1 MNTMSERSLLI
12 STLLPV
18 SPVKVF
24 LKVKE
29 VLSNPFV
36 AVQLRLSNSSEVN
49 RVLIRWDL
57 SYNAQQAEQTFIM
70 PNQIAS
76 LLIRLYPLRYIPFS
90 YSKFLIKPLNG
101 YLVKGGF
108 SINATS
114 CLNPYLCCNLFLF
127 KLSLIQAV
135 YSKVT
140 HHSFCLIIQVEICE
154 EIFIPLGRKESI
166 PFQSKYL
173 FRNFD

>member
-1 MNTMSERSLLI
+1 
-12 STLLPV
+12 
-18 SPVKVF
+18 
-24 LKVKE
+24 
-29 VLSNPFV
+29 
-36 AVQLRLSNSSEVN
+36 
-49 RVLIRWDL
+49 
-57 SYNAQQAEQTFIM
+57 M

-108 SINATS
+108 SINATA

-173 FRNFD
+173 FRNFDWFQEGRNLVSVRISWFKKLTIFLKSLYF